1 MSTVASK
8 RKNLQDILFPRGIPP
23 LWCPSLT
30 HFDDSRRVDLRRMQ
44 AHLEWMM
51 PHVKGYLVPG
61 STGDG
66 WDLDDAETETVV
78 RFAVDMAR
86 KRGVSLLLG
95 ALRKKTTDVTGS
107 IERFLD
113 ILRKLTGKTDPLAAL
128 IAAGVGGFTICP
140 PAGKDLDQATIGA
153 ALEIVLDM
161 GLPVAL
167 YHLPQVTGNE
177 AAPETFARLVAK
189 YPNLILFKDSSGSD
203 GIALSGVD
211 ARGVFLVRGAEGDYA
226 RWLRAAGGT
235 YDGFL
240 LSTANSFPAG
250 LLAVVDEIREGRLEE
265 AKKIST
271 ALSGAV
277 GEVFNLVGEIPCGNA
292 FTNANK
298 AIEHFM
304 AFGPSAADRQGPM
317 LHGGIRIP
325 ASIIAATGESLRRY
339 GLMPE
344 GGYLA

>member
-8 RKNLQDILFPRGIPP
+8 RENIQELLFPRGIPP
-23 LWCPSLT
+23 LWCPPLT
-30 HFDDSRRVDLRRMQ
+30 HFDAGRRIDLGRME
-44 AHLEWMM
+44 AHLAWMM

-66 WDLDDAETETVV
+66 WDLDDAETDTVV

-86 KRGVSLLLG
+86 KKGISLLLG
-95 ALRKKTTDVTGS
+95 ALRKKTTDVTVS
-107 IERFLD
+107 IERFLG
-113 ILRKLTGKTDPLAAL
+113 ILHKLTGKTDPLAAL
-128 IAAGVGGFTICP
+128 VAAGVSGFTICP
-140 PAGKDLDQATIGA
+140 PAGKDLDQATIVA
-153 ALEIVLDM
+153 ALEIILDR

-167 YHLPQVTGNE
+167 YQLPQVTENE
-177 AAPETFARLVAK
+177 TAPETFAKLVAK
-189 YPNLILFKDSSGSD
+189 YPNLILFKDSSGAD
-203 GIALSGVD
+203 RIALSGVD

-226 RWLRAAGGT
+226 RWLRSAGGA

-250 LLAVVDEIREGRLEE
+250 LLSVVNGIREGRLAE
-265 AKKIST
+265 ALRVST
-271 ALSGAV
+271 ALSGTV
-277 GEVFNLVGEIPCGNA
+277 GEVFGLVGEIPCGNA

-304 AFGPSAADRQGPM
+304 AFGPSATDREGPM

-325 ASIIAATGESLRRY
+325 AGIITATGDILKRY

-344 GGYLA
+344 KGYLE

>member
-8 RKNLQDILFPRGIPP
+8 RKNLQELLFPRGIPP
-23 LWCPSLT
+23 LWCPPLT
-30 HFDDSRRVDLRRMQ
+30 HFDAGRRIDLTRME
-44 AHLEWMM
+44 AHLAWMM

-66 WDLDDAETETVV
+66 WDLDDAETDTVV
-78 RFAVDMAR
+78 RFAVEMAR
-86 KRGVSLLLG
+86 TRGVSLLLG
-95 ALRKKTTDVTGS
+95 ALRKKTTDVTVS
-107 IERFLD
+107 IERFLG
-113 ILRKLTGKTDPLAAL
+113 ILHKLTGKTDPLAAL
-128 IAAGVGGFTICP
+128 VAAGVSGFTICP
-140 PAGKDLDQATIGA
+140 PAGKDLDQATIVA
-153 ALEIVLDM
+153 ALEIILDM

-167 YHLPQVTGNE
+167 YQLPQVTENE
-177 AAPETFARLVAK
+177 TAPETFAKLVAK
-189 YPNLILFKDSSGSD
+189 YPNLILFKDSSGAD
-203 GIALSGVD
+203 RIALSGVD

-226 RWLRAAGGT
+226 RWLRSAGGA

-250 LLAVVDEIREGRLEE
+250 LLSVVNGIREGRLAE
-265 AKKIST
+265 ALRVST
-271 ALSGAV
+271 ALSGTV
-277 GEVFNLVGEIPCGNA
+277 GEVFGLVGEIPCGNA

-304 AFGPSAADRQGPM
+304 ASGPGATDREGPM

-325 ASIIAATGESLRRY
+325 AGIISATGDILKRY

-344 GGYLA
+344 KGYLE

>member
-1 MSTVASK
+1 MSTVSSK
-8 RKNLQDILFPRGIPP
+8 RKNLQELLFPRGIPP

-30 HFDDSRRVDLRRMQ
+30 HFDAGRRIDLGRMG
-44 AHLEWMM
+44 AHLAWMM
-51 PHVKGYLVPG
+51 PHVRGYLVPG

-66 WDLDDAETETVV
+66 WDVDDAETDTVV

-86 KRGVSLLLG
+86 KKGVSLLLG
-95 ALRKKTTDVTGS
+95 ALRKNTVDVTGS

-113 ILRKLTGKTDPLAAL
+113 ILRRLTGKTDPLAAL
-128 IAAGVGGFTICP
+128 IASGVSGFTVCP

-153 ALEIVLDM
+153 ALEIVLDK

-177 AAPETFARLVAK
+177 AAPDTFARLVAK
-189 YPNLILFKDSSGSD
+189 YPNLILFKDSSGAD
-203 GIALSGVD
+203 RIALSGVD
-211 ARGVFLVRGAEGDYA
+211 AHGVYLVRGAEGDYA
-226 RWLRAAGGT
+226 RWLRSAGGA

-250 LLAVVDEIREGRLEE
+250 LLAVVEGIREGRLDESVR
-265 AKKIST
+265 ISA

-277 GEVFNLVGEIPCGNA
+277 GKVFSLVGEIPCGNA

-304 AFGPSAADRQGPM
+304 AYGPKAADREGPM

-325 ASIIAATGESLRRY
+325 AGIISATGESLRRY

-344 GGYLA
+344 KGYLA

>member
-8 RKNLQDILFPRGIPP
+8 RKYLQELLFPRGIPP
-23 LWCPSLT
+23 LWCPPLT
-30 HFDDSRRVDLRRMQ
+30 HFDAGRRIDLTRME
-44 AHLEWMM
+44 AHLAWMM

-66 WDLDDAETETVV
+66 WDLDDAETDTVV
-78 RFAVDMAR
+78 RFAVEMAR

-95 ALRKKTTDVTGS
+95 ALRKKTTDVTVS
-107 IERFLD
+107 IERFLG
-113 ILRKLTGKTDPLAAL
+113 ILHKLTGKTDPLAAL
-128 IAAGVGGFTICP
+128 VAAGVSGFTICP
-140 PAGKDLDQATIGA
+140 PAGKDLDQATIVA
-153 ALEIVLDM
+153 ALEIILDM

-167 YHLPQVTGNE
+167 YQLPQVTENE
-177 AAPETFARLVAK
+177 TAPETFAKLVAK
-189 YPNLILFKDSSGSD
+189 YPNLILFKDSSGAD
-203 GIALSGVD
+203 RIALSGVD

-226 RWLRAAGGT
+226 RWLRSAGGA

-250 LLAVVDEIREGRLEE
+250 LLSVVNGIREGRLAE
-265 AKKIST
+265 ALRVST
-271 ALSGAV
+271 ALSGTV
-277 GEVFNLVGEIPCGNA
+277 GEVFGLVGEIPCGNA

-304 AFGPSAADRQGPM
+304 AFGPGATDREGPM

-325 ASIIAATGESLRRY
+325 AGIISATGDILKRY

-344 GGYLA
+344 KGYLE

>member
-1 MSTVASK
+1 MSTVSSK
-8 RKNLQDILFPRGIPP
+8 RKNLQELLFPRGIPS

-30 HFDDSRRVDLRRMQ
+30 HFDAGRRIDLGRMG
-44 AHLEWMM
+44 AHLAWMM

-66 WDLDDAETETVV
+66 WDLDDAETDTVV

-86 KRGVSLLLG
+86 KKGVSLLLG
-95 ALRKKTTDVTGS
+95 ALRKNTVDVTGS

-113 ILRKLTGKTDPLAAL
+113 ILRRLTGKTDPLAAL
-128 IAAGVGGFTICP
+128 IASGVSGFTVCP

-153 ALEIVLDM
+153 ALEILLDK

-167 YHLPQVTGNE
+167 YQLPQVTGNE
-177 AAPETFARLVAK
+177 AAPDTFARLVAK
-189 YPNLILFKDSSGSD
+189 YPNLILFKDSSGAD
-203 GIALSGVD
+203 RIALSGVD
-211 ARGVFLVRGAEGDYA
+211 AHGVYLVRGAEGDYA
-226 RWLRAAGGT
+226 RWLRTAGGA

-250 LLAVVDEIREGRLEE
+250 LLAVVEGIREGRLDESVR
-265 AKKIST
+265 ISA

-277 GEVFNLVGEIPCGNA
+277 GKVFSLVGEIPCGNA

-304 AFGPSAADRQGPM
+304 AFGPKAADREGPM

-325 ASIIAATGESLRRY
+325 AGIISATGESLRRY

-344 GGYLA
+344 KGYLE

>member
-1 MSTVASK
+1 
-8 RKNLQDILFPRGIPP
+8 
-23 LWCPSLT
+23 
-30 HFDDSRRVDLRRMQ
+30 
-44 AHLEWMM
+44 
-51 PHVKGYLVPG
+51 
-61 STGDG
+61 
-66 WDLDDAETETVV
+66 
-78 RFAVDMAR
+78 
-86 KRGVSLLLG
+86 
-95 ALRKKTTDVTGS
+95 
-107 IERFLD
+107 
-113 ILRKLTGKTDPLAAL
+113 
-128 IAAGVGGFTICP
+128 
-140 PAGKDLDQATIGA
+140 
-153 ALEIVLDM
+153 VLDM

-189 YPNLILFKDSSGSD
+189 HPNLILFKDSSGDD

-250 LLAVVDEIREGRLEE
+250 LLAVVDGIREGRLEE
-265 AKKIST
+265 AMRIST

-277 GEVFNLVGEIPCGNA
+277 GEVFGLVGEIPCGNA

-304 AFGPSAADRQGPM
+304 AFGPAATDRQGPM

-325 ASIIAATGESLRRY
+325 AGIITATGKSLRRY

-344 GGYLA
+344 KGYLAS